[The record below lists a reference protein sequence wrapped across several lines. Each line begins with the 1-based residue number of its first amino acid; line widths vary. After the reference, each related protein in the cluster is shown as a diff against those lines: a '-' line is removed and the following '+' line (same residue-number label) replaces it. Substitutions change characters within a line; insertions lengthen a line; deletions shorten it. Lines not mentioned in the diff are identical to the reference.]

1 MGLFAARGERSA
13 SILRLL
19 TLTMH
24 RTKVLAVEMDG
35 KEGVKSERVTNFLT
49 VPGALEKV
57 IGLLVLN

>member
-1 MGLFAARGERSA
+1 
-13 SILRLL
+13 
-19 TLTMH
+19 MH

-35 KEGVKSERVTNFLT
+35 EEGVKSERVTNFLT